1 MTPALAALRK
11 GFPDSHISLLIT
23 PWVREIFAGNPNV
36 DELIIYDARGSERT
50 LKGKIKFI
58 QSLRN
63 RKFHIGII
71 MQSRS
76 YHAALIVYLSR
87 IPQRIGY
94 SHSLRNLL
102 LTKTIKSPSGPIHD
116 VDKFLNIVLSLGV
129 RPGRK
134 EIYLPLNREADQWAD
149 RFLEKEGVK
158 PGELMIGINP
168 GAFKQAKRWPEPR
181 YAQLCDA
188 LIGEF
193 KAKVIIFQGPGE
205 NEVIGKVLGLM
216 KGEAIIAKAG
226 IKELAAISR
235 RCRLFIGNDTGP
247 THVAAASGTP
257 VVALFGPADPERSRP
272 WGRGH
277 VVIRKDL
284 PCSPC
289 TRKICQTQTCMESI
303 TIEEV
308 LRAVRLQLEKTGKS
322 DTGEPFANGS

>member
-1 MTPALAALRK
+1 MTPALATLRE

-36 DELIIYDARGSERT
+36 DELIIYDEGGAERT

-58 QSLRN
+58 RSLQN
-63 RKFHIGII
+63 SKFDIGII

-76 YHAALIVYLSR
+76 YQAALIVYLSR

-102 LTKTIKSPSGPIHD
+102 LTRTIESPRAPIHD

-129 RPGRK
+129 PPGRK
-134 EIYLPLNREADQWAD
+134 EIYLPSNSEADHWAD
-149 RFLEKEGVK
+149 RFLEEQGVK
-158 PGELMIGINP
+158 PGELVIGINP

-188 LIGEF
+188 LVGEF
-193 KAKVIIFQGPGE
+193 KARVIIFQGPGE
-205 NEVIGKVLGLM
+205 DEVIERVLSVM
-216 KGEAIIAKAG
+216 KGKAIIAKTG
-226 IKELAAISR
+226 VKELAAISR

-257 VVALFGPADPERSRP
+257 VIALFGPADPERSRP

-277 VVIRKDL
+277 VVIKKDV

-303 TIEEV
+303 TVEEV
-308 LRAVRLQLEKTGKS
+308 LQAVRLQLERTGKS
-322 DTGEPFANGS
+322 DSGEPFANGS